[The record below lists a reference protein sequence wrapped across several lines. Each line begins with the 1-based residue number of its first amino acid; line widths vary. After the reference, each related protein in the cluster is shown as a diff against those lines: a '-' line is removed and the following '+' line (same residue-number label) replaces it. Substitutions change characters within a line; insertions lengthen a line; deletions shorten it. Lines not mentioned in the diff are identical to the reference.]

1 MCDCFRVFVCVFKYS
16 SCPEISRNS
25 QNQEAGFSG
34 EVSFETW
41 ISQSRKGCE
50 WESCDSTLLAVP

>member
-1 MCDCFRVFVCVFKYS
+1 MRFKVVSDCFRVFVCVFKYS

-25 QNQEAGFSG
+25 QNQEADFSG

-41 ISQSRKGCE
+41 ISQSR
-50 WESCDSTLLAVP
+50 